1 MRDEVSCT
9 RQVGKNGSHSGAPIA
24 SICDTEEAM
33 PAVRMAKAGVE
44 GEAETDAGTE
54 AQSVSCCW

>member
-33 PAVRMAKAGVE
+33 PAVRMATATPAQTGAAGEE
-44 GEAETDAGTE
+44 G
-54 AQSVSCCW
+54 S